1 MKKSIADQYLTMK
14 KTYYILRLDL
24 YTGEG
29 SSLICSSADTDY
41 MFVVL
46 LIAGHNAEIID
57 YGYSSVAE
65 LLEAWGDVPFKNL
78 KHIKDPTK

>member
-1 MKKSIADQYLTMK
+1 MK

-24 YTGEG
+24 FTGVG

-41 MFVVL
+41 IFVVL

-65 LLEAWGDVPFKNL
+65 LLEAWCDVPFKNL
-78 KHIKDPTK
+78 ESFKKG